1 MNIKITKEQH
11 LRLLEKTSVKV
22 TIGSHLYGTNTDK
35 SDTDILCIYQPFDD
49 WSLLESYPNYHQFQY
64 DCEETN
70 RDYIYTT
77 FGQFWK
83 NQRSGD
89 STINSDVI
97 MFTNVITE
105 SYESKLNYCK
115 TFKVIKSYIGFAKRD
130 IKMSLKDKTGKKLFH
145 ATRGLYCA
153 QSLLEG
159 NLPDVY
165 NIKVCFENPFSYD
178 VLVNME
184 EECRLLCNRMFENKE
199 LENYYI
205 RETNDD
211 LLNLLLQSNNIR
223 EFKY

>member
-11 LRLLEKTSVKV
+11 LRLLERTSIKV
-22 TIGSHLYGTNTDK
+22 PIGSHLYGTNTEK
-35 SDTDILCIYQPFDD
+35 SDTDILCIYEPFDN
-49 WSLLESYPNYHQFQY
+49 WKLLESYPNYHQFQY

-89 STINSDVI
+89 STINSDII
-97 MFTNVITE
+97 MFTNAITE
-105 SYESKLNYCK
+105 SDESKLNYCR
-115 TFKVIKSYIGFAKRD
+115 TFKVIKSFIGFAKRD
-130 IKMSLKDKTGKKLFH
+130 IKQSLNDNTGKKLFH

-159 NLPDVY
+159 DLPDVY
-165 NIKVCFENPFSYD
+165 NVKVCFEEPWSYNY
-178 VLVNME
+178 LVE
-184 EECRLLCNRMFENKE
+184 FEKSLREVCNIMFEKKK
-199 LENYYI
+199 LENYFV

-211 LLNLLLQSNNIR
+211 LLNLLLSSNNIR